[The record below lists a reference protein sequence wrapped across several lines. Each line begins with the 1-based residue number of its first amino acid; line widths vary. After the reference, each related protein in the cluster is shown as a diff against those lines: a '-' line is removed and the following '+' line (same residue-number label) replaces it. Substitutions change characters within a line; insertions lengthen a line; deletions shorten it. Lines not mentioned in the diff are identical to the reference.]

1 MTCSDVRKL
10 LPGLAL
16 GDLDAE
22 PAALVADHLAECT
35 GCRQESGVLGRT
47 LGLLRAAPFV
57 APSTDRR
64 SAAVAAMAR
73 THAEQSERLLVRR
86 PRPWL
91 PWATAV
97 AFLLA
102 LGTALL
108 VRSNGLAFQVAG
120 LKGRAELRD
129 PDSGRWR
136 PVSDGMKVSV
146 GDRLLTY
153 PGSRVRL
160 SSGATELV
168 LDEETSIE
176 VLAPARVT
184 LDRGRL
190 LALAPVSGT
199 ETLLITDAFNNSVRA
214 TGRVELG
221 LRDVSGQVLGWQE
234 VPGKTPVPPDVKTQ
248 IERSLV
254 ARVQFGE
261 AALDGVRDQRLRAS
275 GGQEG
280 RFNFGGQPATV
291 SLSGAGVGDWAES
304 GFERR

>member
-1 MTCSDVRKL
+1 MTCTDVRKL

-22 PAALVADHLAECT
+22 PGADVSSHLAACA

-47 LGLLRAAPFV
+47 LSMLRAAPSLP
-57 APSTDRR
+57 PSTERR
-64 SAAVAAMAR
+64 TAAVAAMAR
-73 THAEQSERLLVRR
+73 AHAEQSERLLVRR

-91 PWATAV
+91 PWATAA

-108 VRSNGLAFQVAG
+108 VRGNGPAFQVAQ

-129 PDSGRWR
+129 PESGRWR
-136 PVSDGMKVSV
+136 PVAAGMRISV
-146 GDRLLTY
+146 GDRLLTC

-160 SSGATELV
+160 GSGSTELV

-176 VLAPARVT
+176 ILAPSRVT

-190 LALAPVSGT
+190 LALAPASGA
-199 ETLLITDAFNNSVRA
+199 EALLVTDSFNNSVRA
-214 TGRVELG
+214 TGRVELS
-221 LRDVSGQVLGWQE
+221 LRDVTGQVLGWME
-234 VPGKTPVPPDVKTQ
+234 ERGKTPVPPDAKTQ

-291 SLSGAGVGDWAES
+291 SMAGASVGEWAES
-304 GFERR
+304 GFEGR